1 MADVLVATWLQSAR
15 SAYSH
20 TARCAGRMEL
30 IATIDNPAVIHRI
43 LAHLALPGARDDPE
57 PAAAVSPRETTSPR
71 SPSRSCRDV
80 AGPPALASSAP
91 SHRRAMMFGV
101 SGPPAG
107 AV

>member
-1 MADVLVATWLQSAR
+1 
-15 SAYSH
+15 
-20 TARCAGRMEL
+20 MEL